1 MKRVLIACCLVAG
14 GLFAADA
21 NVKHELVATAE
32 LASFGD
38 IAKKA
43 TALGTMINNPI
54 VPTLLLGSGQQ
65 QLTQT
70 FGRFRSDSPMY
81 WQIYLQTSA
90 CETAMAKGEWD
101 VLSDACD
108 AVLIYP
114 SVEGQAR
121 MALSHPGSTK
131 EPDGTLH
138 ILAGENCPSE
148 RWVKFT
154 EDGRYCAIA
163 DSAALA
169 NRAIIDFAAQA
180 SARTARAA
188 AERPL
193 VRLDVLERG
202 LSALASIQDGIS
214 RGREKE
220 LTKAATAK
228 ENDAAFLVKFAQ
240 LQSMQRKHQ
249 MDLLKSFSRLTI
261 AVDLDDRGLSV
272 DAALD
277 VKSGAKPMAVAG
289 AALPAG
295 ALDAVP
301 ADAALFGAT
310 LNLLQC
316 GQYWSS
322 EADFRAS
329 MALIADFVRVDLV
342 AMVKADEDLKKY
354 AMLLEDVA
362 QGTADFLQQGVS
374 YPAVSDWT
382 VGALAFDAAKHP
394 YVVSGGKMAKASA
407 ARAASMK
414 LKDRIAAALERQWL
428 GKGLFVK
435 TATGHVVDWAAVI
448 DVAAAESNVATNKA
462 TAKALTTA
470 KKTVA
475 AVLGG
480 TKTELACKVEGESF
494 SGQVAVPGFKPVAAK
509 STGEARAVAAL
520 PEMASARPS
529 SVFYFPLYGFARDTV
544 LPVVAKLASEKD
556 AQQYKTMID
565 AMPAAE
571 ANSAIA
577 AALWSRKDGSYRGLL
592 RITANEIKNFGA
604 AFNAFT
610 AASMASSLN
619 EEADDVDD

>member
-1 MKRVLIACCLVAG
+1 MKRVLMACCLVAG
-14 GLFAADA
+14 GLFAVDA

-43 TALGTMINNPI
+43 SALGTMINNPI

-81 WQIYLQTSA
+81 WQIYLQTAA
-90 CETAMAKGEWD
+90 CEAATAKGEWGA
-101 VLSDACD
+101 LSDACD
-108 AVLIYP
+108 AVLVYP
-114 SVEGQAR
+114 SVEGMAR

-138 ILAGENCPSE
+138 ILANENCPSE

-154 EDGRYCAIA
+154 EDGRFCAIA

-169 NRAIIDFAAQA
+169 NRAIIDFAAA
-180 SARTARAA
+180 AAARRARAA

-193 VRLDVLERG
+193 VRLDVLEHG
-202 LSALASIQDGIS
+202 LSTLASIQDAVS
-214 RGREKE
+214 RGQEKD
-220 LTKAATAK
+220 LAKAAAAK
-228 ENDAAFLVKFAQ
+228 VNDAAFLAKFVK

-249 MDLLKSFSRLTI
+249 MDILKGFSRLTVV
-261 AVDLDDRGLSV
+261 VDLDDKGLSF

-277 VKSGAKPMAVAG
+277 VKSGVKPMAAAG
-289 AALPAG
+289 VALPAG

-310 LNLLQC
+310 MNLLQC

-329 MALIADFVRVDLV
+329 MALIADFVRTDFV

-354 AMLLEDVA
+354 ATLLDDVA

-394 YVVSGGKMAKASA
+394 YVVSGGRMAKASA

-414 LKDRIAAALERQWL
+414 LKDRIAAALERQWP
-428 GKGLFVK
+428 GKGMFVK
-435 TATGHVVDWAAVI
+435 TTTGHVVDWAAVI
-448 DVAAAESNVATNKA
+448 DVAAAESDVTENKD
-462 TAKALTTA
+462 TAKALATA

-480 TKTELACKVEGESF
+480 TKTELSCTGDGDRL
-494 SGQVAVPGFKPVAAK
+494 SGQVAVPGFKPAAAK
-509 STGEARAVAAL
+509 ATGEVRAAAAL
-520 PEMASARPS
+520 PEMAAARPGT
-529 SVFYFPLYGFARDTV
+529 VFYFPLYGFARDIV

-556 AQQYKTMID
+556 AQQYKTMIT

-577 AALWSRKDGSYRGLL
+577 GAVWSRKDGSYRGLL

-619 EEADDVDD
+619 EETDDEE